1 MKKIVNRAKENYR
14 EIKKEIEE
22 NHQQVP
28 ASSEEEETSGPVK
41 VFYPVINYDGCI
53 KCMVCVK
60 LCPNQ
65 VFEIKNGLPVV
76 TNPMA
81 CDSDCQICGV
91 KCPTRVISFVS
102 KIKWG

>member
-1 MKKIVNRAKENYR
+1 M
-14 EIKKEIEE
+14 KKEIKETY
-22 NHQQVP
+22 QR
-28 ASSEEEETSGPVK
+28 ETSPAEGKENSEPVR
-41 VFYPVINYDGCI
+41 VFYPVINYDNCI

-65 VFEIKNGLPVV
+65 VFEIKNGFPVV
-76 TNPMA
+76 ANPMA
-81 CDSDCQICGV
+81 CDPDCQICGV